1 MESLPPQTHRLAHR
15 WNRASSLGD
24 WFSGMNILSLLMSFA
39 INIRKILYRNPHLSI
54 VLETGPRKQLMWIL
68 RMRVDQLFCK
78 WKRANDSGGIQCT
91 WAQSHLLIIL
101 IHYFLFSC
109 FYRKMWQRWWMKEEL
124 IEMARIRAIQE
135 AICGFLLAGVI
146 NPKGEFHGDLRT
158 SVAKEDPMTSKLIHY
173 YSWCLIICNIS
184 STFELR
190 SVPYMNSICM
200 YIYYI
205 YIILY

>member
-124 IEMARIRAIQE
+124 IEIARIRAIQE
-135 AICGFLLAGVI
+135 AICGFLLDEVI
-146 NPKGEFHGDLRT
+146 NPKGEFHGDLRL
-158 SVAKEDPMTSKLIHY
+158 SVAQEDPTTRKLIRY
-173 YSWCLIICNIS
+173 YSWCNIS
-184 STFELR
+184 CTFELL
-190 SVPYMNSICM
+190 SVPYMTYN
-200 YIYYI
+200 I
-205 YIILY
+205 YI

>member
-15 WNRASSLGD
+15 SNRASSLGD
-24 WFSGMNILSLLMSFA
+24 WFFGMNILSLLMSFA

-68 RMRVDQLFCK
+68 CMRVDQLFCK
-78 WKRANDSGGIQCT
+78 WKSANDSGDIQCT

-124 IEMARIRAIQE
+124 IEMARVRAIQE
-135 AICGFLLAGVI
+135 TICGFLLDEVI
-146 NPKGEFHGDLRT
+146 NPRANLMAI
-158 SVAKEDPMTSKLIHY
+158 SVQASPKKIRRRG
-173 YSWCLIICNIS
+173 SWYVTI
-184 STFELR
+184 
-190 SVPYMNSICM
+190 VDA
-200 YIYYI
+200 
-205 YIILY
+205 